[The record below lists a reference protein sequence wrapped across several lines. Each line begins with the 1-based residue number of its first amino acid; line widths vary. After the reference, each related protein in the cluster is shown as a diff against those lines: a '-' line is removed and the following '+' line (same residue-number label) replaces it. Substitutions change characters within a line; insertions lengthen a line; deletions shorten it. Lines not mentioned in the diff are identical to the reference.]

1 MSAVA
6 LAAKRFLRRTG
17 WVGILGLAL
26 LLGSPVFYA
35 ATVLPMRKQVEA
47 LKKDQRQMRR
57 NILQTGRRLTP
68 APTGEMQLKVF
79 YRLFPSVGHSDEWLA
94 KIYALAERQ
103 HIVLES
109 GEYKL
114 GEEDA
119 GEILRYQITLP
130 LKGSHVQIRR
140 FLSDLLTEISAL
152 SLDDVSFKRE
162 TIDLP
167 TVNARVKLTLFLG
180 KPA

>member
-1 MSAVA
+1 MSAVV

-17 WVGILGLAL
+17 WVGMLGLAL
-26 LLGSPVFYA
+26 LLGSPVFYV
-35 ATVLPMRKQVEA
+35 ATVLPMQKKVEA
-47 LKKDQRQMRR
+47 LKEDLRQLRR
-57 NILQTGRRLTP
+57 NIAQTGRRATP
-68 APTGEMQLKVF
+68 APTGEMQLKAF
-79 YRLFPSVGHSDEWLA
+79 YEIFPSVGHSDEWLA

-140 FLSDLLTEISAL
+140 FLSDLLTEVPAL

-167 TVNARVKLTLFLG
+167 TVNARIKLTLFLG
-180 KPA
+180 RPA